1 MVFALHQYELAISR
15 KSECVG
21 GTLSLDLCPR
31 DAVGSRQC
39 VDSGPEECQAG
50 LSPVAQMV

>member
-1 MVFALHQYELAISR
+1 MVFSCFSR